1 MTTQTQKK
9 TALITGASSG
19 IGLEFARLFA
29 EGGYD
34 VVLVAR
40 TESKLKALAEELSA
54 KHGVRALAV
63 AADLAD
69 PAASRGLVERLK
81 AEGVQ
86 VEVLVNNAGYASYG
100 AFAET
105 DLDAELKMIQVNIA
119 TLTALTKAVLPGML
133 ERKSGRILNVAST
146 AAFQPGPLMAVYYA
160 TKAYVLSFSE
170 ALANETQGTG
180 VSVTCLCPGPT
191 KTGFQERARMQDSR
205 LVQGEIMDVQTV
217 AQAGYSALM
226 SKKRIVIPGR
236 QNQLLAFATRLLPR
250 SLVTRLTR
258 QAQERIHAPV

>member
-19 IGLEFARLFA
+19 IGLDFARLFA

-40 TESKLKALAEELSA
+40 TESKLKTLADELSS

-69 PAASRGLVERLK
+69 PAAPGRLMERLK

-105 DLDAELKMIQVNIA
+105 DLDAELKMIQVNISA
-119 TLTALTKAVLPGML
+119 LTALTKAVLPGML
-133 ERKSGRILNVAST
+133 ARKSGRILNVAST

-191 KTGFQERARMQDSR
+191 KTGFQERAKMEESK
-205 LVQGEIMDVQTV
+205 LVKGKEIMDSGTV
-217 AQAGYSALM
+217 ARAGYEALH
-226 SKKRIVIPGR
+226 RGQALIIPGFMNKVMAQSVR
-236 QNQLLAFATRLLPR
+236 FLPR
-250 SLVTRLTR
+250 SAITSLVRKVQDR
-258 QAQERIHAPV
+258 AQA

>member
-19 IGLEFARLFA
+19 IGLDFARLFA

-40 TESKLKALAEELSA
+40 TESKLKALADELSSQ
-54 KHGVRALAV
+54 HGVRALAV

-69 PAASRGLVERLK
+69 PSAPGRLMERLK

-133 ERKSGRILNVAST
+133 ARKSGRILNVAST

-191 KTGFQERARMQDSR
+191 KTGFQERAKMEESK
-205 LVQGEIMDVQTV
+205 LVKGKEIMDSLTV
-217 AQAGYSALM
+217 ARAGYEALH
-226 SKKRIVIPGR
+226 RGQAVIIPGFMNKMMAQSVR
-236 QNQLLAFATRLLPR
+236 FLPR
-250 SLVTRLTR
+250 SAVTNMVRKVQDR
-258 QAQERIHAPV
+258 AQA